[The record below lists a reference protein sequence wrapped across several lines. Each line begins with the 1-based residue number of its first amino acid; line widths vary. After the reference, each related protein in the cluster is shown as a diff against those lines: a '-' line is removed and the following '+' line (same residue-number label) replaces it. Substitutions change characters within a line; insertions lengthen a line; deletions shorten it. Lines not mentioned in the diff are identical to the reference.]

1 MELIRTADGGVVLTT
16 CHERLKTE
24 GKPPPAELLLSNLD
38 SSVAKEGW
46 LRQRKKWSR
55 SLAGETGRAARK
67 PDKAQQ

>member
-38 SSVAKEGW
+38 SSAFAKEGY
-46 LRQRKKWSR
+46 SF
-55 SLAGETGRAARK
+55 ARNRVS
-67 PDKAQQ
+67 